1 MSKEMKINPAD
12 AGSRGILPKDIINH
26 DLWWSGPHWLK
37 SDPSTWESNLP
48 ESDNFAKTLGID
60 YNSQQDQFRFSVSD
74 FPTEETELTK
84 RLILSD
90 SAKIFDP
97 LGLVS
102 CVTIV
107 VKIIFQRLWE
117 RESLKSRKVYLLS
130 DGNMSKEM
138 KINPADA
145 GSRGILP
152 KDIINH
158 DLWWSGPHWL
168 KSDPS
173 TWESKLVIPPP
184 LEAVL
189 TSGIREED
197 LKLKDKKEVSM
208 PVNTTNSLPRPVIDI
223 NRYSSFIRLMRVTAF
238 IRRVVTKKYLFTP
251 LTVDELHKAET
262 WWFKKVQ
269 SEMFS
274 EVIAVLKKGKQ
285 LSNKHYLKPL
295 NPFLDSEG
303 LLRFIELAIKSRLNS
318 DKLIRPSAN
327 TFETLLECKKIRE
340 SLGGENHHIDQCNKI
355 PENLGEIEYFYH
367 RKCFQKFVYAK
378 TLLKQKTSQD
388 SCQGS
393 NSKLQ
398 KLTRKTSQRQSDEA
412 TGSRGLFP
420 NICMICKKKELRV
433 KSVCQSL
440 SRIVTDTAER
450 TLKEAAIAHNDLE
463 MMTAVTETDLKAKEF
478 QKHEKC
484 YLDYTRVVRK
494 TAESTEG
501 GNDDK
506 QSGDYNVVLSLVDS
520 DIIGGQQCLSMETLM
535 TRYCGNIGTRQSRH
549 KLKERLTKS
558 FGDQIVFLQAEYHIS
573 QVVISKECLH
583 NQMISGSST
592 RIQQSALKREAS

>member
-1 MSKEMKINPAD
+1 MAD
-12 AGSRGILPKDIINH
+12 CVVH
-26 DLWWSGPHWLK
+26 
-37 SDPSTWESNLP
+37 
-48 ESDNFAKTLGID
+48 
-60 YNSQQDQFRFSVSD
+60 Y
-74 FPTEETELTK
+74 
-84 RLILSD
+84 D
-90 SAKIFDP
+90 SLD
-97 LGLVS
+97 
-102 CVTIV
+102 
-107 VKIIFQRLWE
+107 
-117 RESLKSRKVYLLS
+117 
-130 DGNMSKEM
+130 
-138 KINPADA
+138 
-145 GSRGILP
+145 
-152 KDIINH
+152 
-158 DLWWSGPHWL
+158 
-168 KSDPS
+168 
-173 TWESKLVIPPP
+173 
-184 LEAVL
+184 
-189 TSGIREED
+189 TS
-197 LKLKDKKEVSM
+197 
-208 PVNTTNSLPRPVIDI
+208 
-223 NRYSSFIRLMRVTAF
+223 
-238 IRRVVTKKYLFTP
+238 
-251 LTVDELHKAET
+251 
-262 WWFKKVQ
+262 
-269 SEMFS
+269 
-274 EVIAVLKKGKQ
+274 
-285 LSNKHYLKPL
+285 
-295 NPFLDSEG
+295 
-303 LLRFIELAIKSRLNS
+303 S

-378 TLLKQKTSQD
+378 TLLKRKTSQD
-388 SCQGS
+388 GCQGS

-398 KLTRKTSQRQSDEA
+398 KSTRQSDEA

-420 NICMICKKKELRV
+420 NICMICKQKELRV
-433 KSVCQSL
+433 KSVRQSL

-506 QSGDYNVVLSLVDS
+506 QSGDYNAVLSLVDS

-592 RIQQSALKREAS
+592 RIQQSALKRAASFLQESVLSFLEEADPLPWPPTVESLVSRERQYPELLQLFFKELLSFKGSHHVTAERVDRLTDSFCQDVIHAVSKGKFLTPKHASLGLGLHSMTGQKLPITILARLGHCITYDAINEIETAQAELVEHFQSMGLNLPLQPAAIGSKVSISVYDY